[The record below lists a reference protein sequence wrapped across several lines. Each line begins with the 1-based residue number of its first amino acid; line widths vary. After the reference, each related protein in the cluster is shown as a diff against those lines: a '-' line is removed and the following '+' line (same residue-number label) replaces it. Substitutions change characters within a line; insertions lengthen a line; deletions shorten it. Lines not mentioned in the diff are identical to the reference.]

1 MKDSRLQAVHDDD
14 LITLLTSLGK
24 YDKVCAGQ
32 CSCHFCGQTITLENL
47 GAIVPQNGEIAFS
60 CDSLICINNMLE
72 EGNSNDSN

>member
-24 YDKVCAGQ
+24 YDKVCTGQ
-32 CSCHFCGQTITLENL
+32 SSCSFCKKTITLENL
-47 GAIVPQNGEIAFS
+47 GAIVPINGEIAFS
-60 CDSLICINNMLE
+60 CDSLICINNMVE